1 MLKGGTGVEP
11 VYASAAFGANPVAF
25 DFKRGDGGIGA
36 STGAGVGLGAT
47 MLLPMDVRI
56 ASEQA
61 RFGFVFQRFNLFSHL
76 TALDNVALGPRRVL
90 GLPGNPASAL
100 VCAELFLKPL
110 LAALSGGDPEIRL
123 TPARLVAPLSATGP
137 REHWMRARLGVDAE
151 GRMTANPFPD
161 QDSSLIGVFA
171 QADALLRRGA
181 AAPAGGARASA
192 PRRPCGDR
200 RASTARE
207 CPPRPKV
214 PST

>member
-1 MLKGGTGVEP
+1 M
-11 VYASAAFGANPVAF
+11 
-25 DFKRGDGGIGA
+25 
-36 STGAGVGLGAT
+36 
-47 MLLPMDVRI
+47 
-56 ASEQA
+56 
-61 RFGFVFQRFNLFSHL
+61 
-76 TALDNVALGPRRVL
+76 L

-181 AAPAGGARASA
+181 AAPAAQAGDIVEVL
-192 PRRPCGDR
+192 PLRRG
-200 RASTARE
+200 
-207 CPPRPKV
+207 
-214 PST
+214 